1 MATQTERPID
11 RAHHALSALTAV
23 RDLVGDIEDMT
34 TKGDKMSTLLRLI
47 EEHLEDALNDL
58 ESQPKSRIHAVK

>member
-11 RAHHALSALTAV
+11 RAQHALAALSAV

-34 TKGDKMSTLLRLI
+34 TKGDKMSMLLLLI
-47 EEHLEDALNDL
+47 EHHLEDALEDI
-58 ESQPKSRIHAVK
+58 SSKPQPLRAVR